1 MQHTAHHP
9 SRPWYKE
16 PWPWILFGLPAVS
29 VVVGIFFLMAAIK
42 SDDGLVTDDY
52 YKKGKAINMELRRDK
67 AAAQMGL
74 SAQLMFGSDG
84 RSLRLVTS
92 SKVKLP
98 DTLSLSMIH
107 PAQDDYDLSAV
118 MTMAG
123 PNLYQGILPKIPVN
137 ANHWYVQLEDH
148 DKKWRIQG
156 EWKPGSGQM
165 AMLGQ
170 PHLEPAE
177 H

>member
-1 MQHTAHHP
+1 MQHTAQHP
-9 SRPWYKE
+9 ARPWYKE

-74 SAQLMFGSDG
+74 SAQLMLGSDG
-84 RSLRLVTS
+84 RSLRLVTA

-98 DTLSLSMIH
+98 DTLSLRMVH
-107 PAQDDYDLSAV
+107 PAQDDFDQSAE

-123 PNLYQGILPKIPVN
+123 PNLYQGILAQPLVT
-137 ANHWYVQLEDH
+137 ANHWYVLVEDH

-156 EWKPGSGQM
+156 EWKTAQGPMVQ
-165 AMLGQ
+165 LGQ
-170 PHLEPAE
+170 PQLEPAE